1 MNSLTK
7 FVLLTAVGI
16 AGAVAS
22 HMVQAQEPIPAGEV
36 KEGAA
41 LYATHCAA
49 CHNGDRFGGIGP
61 ALLPESIAK
70 LRGEALTT
78 VIAKGRPASQMPAFA
93 GELNEEQIGQ
103 LSAYLRSEPA
113 VQPVWG
119 EDEIKATYTLLVDPM
134 SLPNKPV
141 FAGDPLNLFTVVEA
155 GDHHVTILDGD
166 KMEPLTRFES
176 RFALHGGA
184 KYSPDG
190 RFVYLAS
197 RDGWVTLYDLYSLQK
212 VAEVR
217 VGLNT
222 RNVAVSDDGRYVMAG
237 NMLPHSLVVMD
248 AKDLKPLRIIP
259 VTGDDGASS
268 RVSAVYTA
276 PPRGSFIVALKDMP
290 EVWEIPYSKPKKP
303 IYPGF
308 VHNYEAGMVEALG
321 VQDRAFALRR
331 IRLEDHLD
339 DFFFDQDYRHLIG
352 ASRDGQSG
360 QVVNLNVGRKIAD
373 VALDGMPHLGSG
385 ITFDW
390 QDRSVLATPHLME
403 GKISVIDMQDW
414 STIKVLE
421 TMGPGFFMRSH
432 ENSPYAWADVFFG
445 PNRDVVHIIDKST
458 LEIVKTLKPEPG
470 KVAAH
475 VEFDRSGRY
484 ALLSIWDDEGAVIVY
499 DAKTLEEIKR
509 LPMSKPVGKYNVYNK
524 ITYSA
529 GTSH

>member
-1 MNSLTK
+1 MNSITK
-7 FVLLTAVGI
+7 ILLVAAVGV
-16 AGAVAS
+16 GGSLVAQ
-22 HMVQAQEPIPAGEV
+22 MAQAQRSGEQA
-36 KEGAA
+36 GAA

-49 CHNGDRFGGIGP
+49 CHSGDRFGGLGP
-61 ALLPESIAK
+61 ALLPESISK
-70 LRGEALTT
+70 LRGPALATI
-78 VIAKGRPASQMPAFA
+78 IARGRPASQMPAF
-93 GELNEEQIGQ
+93 GSDLSSEEIEQI
-103 LSAYLRSEPA
+103 AVYLRTEPDE
-113 VQPVWG
+113 QPVWEL
-119 EDEIKATYTLLVDPM
+119 EDIQATHSVLVDRKD
-134 SLPNKPV
+134 LPKKPV
-141 FAGDPLNLFTVVEA
+141 FRGDPLNLFTVVEA

-166 KMEPLTRFES
+166 RMEPIARFES

-197 RDGWVTLYDLYSLQK
+197 RDGWVTLYDLYSLQT

-222 RNVAVSDDGRYVMAG
+222 RNVAVSGDGRYVMAG
-237 NMLPHSLVVMD
+237 NMLPHSLVVLD
-248 AKDLKPLRIIP
+248 AKDLRPLRVIP
-259 VTGDDGASS
+259 VTGDDGESS

-276 PPRGSFIVALKDMP
+276 PPRASFIVALKDMP

-303 IYPGF
+303 VYPGF

-321 VQDRAFALRR
+321 VQDQAFALRR
-331 IRLEDHLD
+331 IRLESHLD

-360 QVVNLNVGRKIAD
+360 QVVNLNVGQKIAD

-390 QDRSVLATPHLME
+390 QGRSVLATPHLKE
-403 GKISVIDMQDW
+403 SKISVIDMTDW
-414 STIKVLE
+414 STVKVLE
-421 TMGPGFFMRSH
+421 TQGPGFFMRSH

-445 PNRDVVHIIDKST
+445 PNKDVVHIIDKKT
-458 LEIVKTLKPEPG
+458 LEIVKTLRPEPG

-499 DAKTLEEIKR
+499 DAKTLDEVKR

-524 ITYSA
+524 ITYEE